1 MKPILL
7 EMHAFGPFAHKQV
20 IDFRELGDRN
30 FFLIHGPTG
39 SGKTTILD
47 GICYALFGDSS
58 GGEREGR
65 QMRSHHAGN
74 ETLTEVSLD
83 FALGV
88 DRYRIK
94 RIPEQMR
101 KALRGGGETKQ
112 NQSAELWQIQS
123 SEGEEVQKPLASGWS
138 KVTSEI
144 VKLLG
149 FESQQFRQVIMLPQG
164 KFREFLMSN
173 TQEREKILQTLFGT
187 EIYKRIE
194 DALKLAANDVARQA
208 GTVRTQR
215 QTLLDQAQVENEEL
229 LEARRQQQAEGLI
242 ARQSSELQFTAVAL
256 AAEKAYA
263 EARLVSARFE
273 EFDKATTALKTLSDE
288 QPAWKAQSEQ
298 LTGARQAS
306 SIRPYELAL
315 IELGQ
320 NLVAEDI
327 RGKELAAEVV
337 AATATLGTATAAL
350 KREKVRGPEADQM
363 VARISLLDALAD
375 KVASLQ
381 VTRTQHTVATTKSK
395 QATEAFQAAQLTLK
409 AATEE
414 QQKIVIQIQNCR
426 VQAAEIEGLTETHA
440 RLKVQLEQA
449 STLRERTRSRNELA
463 AQVTAGESAL
473 KIAEAT
479 VAKARQWREETRQA
493 WIASQAAR
501 LTHELVDGQACPVC
515 GATEHPA
522 PATADGVLVL
532 DDTLKA
538 TEDELAK
545 AEAAQRKAEKKLA
558 TDQRD
563 TSVLEARI
571 SEIRAALGE
580 AAETSTEQLLSQTET
595 TQVALTKAKTAAEE
609 MILLDARLSAA
620 ERLAKDAD
628 IASKEAEVTAQLAQE
643 ALQQLIGQLTERE
656 AGIPPDLIEP
666 KALKAAK
673 AAAEKTRESLKK
685 ALDDAT
691 IAVSQADGKVTENRT
706 RAEACEQA
714 KAKLAKQQKEKSA
727 DFDKRIKSAGFADA
741 DTYRSAWRD
750 DAAIAEL
757 DSNIRTF
764 EASLAAARERQSRAV
779 EGTSDLSRPDLTAL
793 SATHENAKQ
802 AQLAASN
809 AVRDMVAA
817 HDATNAFVLSLNQ
830 LADAY
835 QALEERYS
843 LLKEVS
849 DVANGA
855 NAQRMSF
862 QRYVLATLLEEVLA
876 TTSIRLRIMSRG
888 RYEIRRRIDP
898 VDQRAAAGLD
908 LEIFDQYTGTTR
920 GVSTL
925 SGGESFLA
933 SLALALG
940 LSDVVQSYAGGIRL
954 DAIFVDEGFGTL
966 DPESLDFAIRALK
979 DLQQAGRL
987 VGIISHVAE
996 LKEWIDARLELKATQ
1011 AGSVASF
1018 AG

>member
-58 GGEREGR
+58 GGERDGR
-65 QMRSHHAGN
+65 QMRSHHADN
-74 ETLTEVSLD
+74 ETLTEVCFD
-83 FALGV
+83 FALGT

-101 KALRGGGETKQ
+101 KARRGGGETKQ
-112 NQSAELWQIQS
+112 NQSADLWQIQLA
-123 SEGEEVQKPLASGWS
+123 EGEEVEEPLASGWS

-194 DALKLAANDVARQA
+194 EALKLAANDVARHA
-208 GTVRTQR
+208 DTVRTQR
-215 QTLLDQAQVENEEL
+215 QTLLDQAQVGNEAL
-229 LEARRQQQAEGLI
+229 LDARHQQQAEDLI
-242 ARQSSELQFTAVAL
+242 ARRSSEQQFTAAAQV
-256 AAEKAYA
+256 AEKSYA

-273 EFDKATTALKTLSDE
+273 EFDKATTALKALSHE
-288 QPAWKAQSEQ
+288 QPAWGERREQ
-298 LTGARQAS
+298 LTAARQAS
-306 SIRPYELAL
+306 SIRPYEVAL
-315 IELGQ
+315 VELGQ
-320 NLVAEDI
+320 HLDAEAV
-327 RGKELAAEVV
+327 RGKQFAAEFI
-337 AATATLGTATAAL
+337 TATGTLTTAAAAL
-350 KREKVRGPEADQM
+350 KREQARAPEADQM
-363 VARISLLDALAD
+363 VARIAQLDALAD
-375 KVASLQ
+375 KVASLGE
-381 VTRTQHTVATTKSK
+381 TRAQHTAASTKSK
-395 QATEAFQAAQLTLK
+395 LAAEAFQEAQRALK
-409 AATEE
+409 TAMDA
-414 QQKIVIQIQNCR
+414 QQKIAIQIQNCR
-426 VQAAEIEGLTETHA
+426 VQAAGIEGLNETHG
-440 RLKVQLEQA
+440 RLKTQLEQA
-449 STLRERTRSRNELA
+449 GTLIELNRTRVELA
-463 AQVTAGESAL
+463 AQVTACESTL
-473 KIAEAT
+473 KTAEAV
-479 VAKARQWREETRQA
+479 VAKARHRREETRQA

-515 GATEHPA
+515 GATDHPA
-522 PATADGVLVL
+522 PATADGTLVL

-538 TEDELAK
+538 VEDELAK
-545 AEAAQRKAEKKLA
+545 AEAAQRKAERKLA

-563 TSVLEARI
+563 VSVLEARI
-571 SEIRAALGE
+571 GEIRAALGE
-580 AAETSTEQLLSQTET
+580 AAGIPPEQLKSQTEIAR
-595 TQVALTKAKTAAEE
+595 VALATAKAAADKLA
-609 MILLDARLSAA
+609 LLEAGLPAA
-620 ERLAKDAD
+620 ERLAKEAD
-628 IASKEAEVTAQLAQE
+628 GASKEAEAAAQLAQE
-643 ALQQLIGQLTERE
+643 KLQQLIGQLTERE
-656 AGIPPDLIEP
+656 AGIPPDLADP
-666 KALKAAK
+666 KALEAARAVAAK
-673 AAAEKTRESLKK
+673 ARDSLKK
-685 ALDDAT
+685 ALDEAT
-691 IAVSQADGKVTENRT
+691 TAVSEAESRVTATRT
-706 RAEACEQA
+706 RAEASEQA
-714 KAKLAKQQKEKSA
+714 KAQLTKQQQEKTA
-727 DFDKRIKSAGFADA
+727 DFGQRIKSTGFANADA
-741 DTYRSAWRD
+741 YRTAWRD

-757 DSNIRTF
+757 DSSIRTF
-764 EASLAAARERQSRAV
+764 EASLAAARERQSRATA
-779 EGTSDLSRPDLTAL
+779 ETNHLARPDLTAL
-793 SATHENAKQ
+793 SAAHEEAKQ
-802 AQLAASN
+802 ALLAASN

-817 HDATNAFVLSLNQ
+817 HDATSALVRSLKQ
-830 LADAY
+830 LAADY

-849 DVANGA
+849 EVANGA

-876 TTSIRLRIMSRG
+876 TTSIRLRVMSRG

-954 DAIFVDEGFGTL
+954 DAIFVDEGFGSL

-979 DLQQAGRL
+979 DLQQAGRM